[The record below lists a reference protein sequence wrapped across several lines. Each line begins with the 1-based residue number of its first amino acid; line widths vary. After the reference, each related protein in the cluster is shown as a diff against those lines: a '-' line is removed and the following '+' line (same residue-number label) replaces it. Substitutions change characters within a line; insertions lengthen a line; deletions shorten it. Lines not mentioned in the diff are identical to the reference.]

1 MQTDSIRAKVFVYA
15 VYCKDYTKKIDQQ
28 NLNIK
33 TAGINLFAI
42 NKIFQIRV
50 SNKKY

>member
-1 MQTDSIRAKVFVYA
+1 MPFV
-15 VYCKDYTKKIDQQ
+15 VKTTLQKIDQQ

-33 TAGINLFAI
+33 TADINLFAI